1 MTHRNGNRNMW
12 WAAAILVFLL
22 AGCQTTAVMET
33 RPNTIAVWDL
43 ENLNPAELEG
53 LDLGELLAAK
63 VIEVL
68 QETQKWEVVEREAL
82 ILALEEQHLGSTA
95 LASEETRL
103 RIGQLIGANYMVFGG
118 YMKFMQTLQL
128 NLRIVDVQSGRVV
141 RAVQENVPF
150 KDVGGVIETAGALAE
165 KLLAEESSEQ

>member
-1 MTHRNGNRNMW
+1 MAHRDGRVW
-12 WAAAILVFLL
+12 TCL
-22 AGCQTTAVMET
+22 AFALTIFIFGGCQTTAVMEA
-33 RPNTIAVWDL
+33 RPHTIAVWDL

-53 LDLGELLAAK
+53 LELGELMAVK
-63 VIEVL
+63 VIETL
-68 QETQKWEVVEREAL
+68 QASRQWEVVERESL

-103 RIGQLIGANYMVFGG
+103 RIGRLIGANFMVFGS

-141 RAVQENVPF
+141 RAVQKTEPF
-150 KDVGGVIETAGALAE
+150 KDIGGALKMADDAAGE
-165 KLLAEESSEQ
+165 LFARED